1 MLPRIGEEPE
11 DLREDIIEL
20 AGWLR
25 GRAARDIP
33 RAQALINDLLRVC
46 LLTASHSPVNEI
58 VTGRVLRP
66 LPLLPGT
73 LVPIKPFLFD
83 KVRLGMQVHFFDANR
98 VAATAV
104 VDDLHDDTATVRV
117 LSTAVAGAQATETT
131 AVHFVTM
138 TL

>member
-1 MLPRIGEEPE
+1 MRRA
-11 DLREDIIEL
+11 LR
-20 AGWLR
+20 
-25 GRAARDIP
+25 
-33 RAQALINDLLRVC
+33 LLRVC

-73 LVPIKPFLFD
+73 LIPIRPFLFD
-83 KVRLGMQVHFFDANR
+83 KVRLGMQVRFFDADR

-117 LSTAVAGAQATETT
+117 INAAIAGAQATEST
-131 AVHFVTM
+131 AVHFVAM
-138 TL
+138 GR